1 MNNDTMK
8 STGLLIL
15 RLVFGFVMI
24 MHGTQKAFEWTPAG
38 TIVSFEQMGI
48 PMAAAAAY
56 FAMATELVGGFM
68 IILGAG
74 TRIAAAASVVSMS
87 GALFFV
93 HLAAGFSA
101 SKGGYEYVL
110 TLAAVGSPRSHRRRQ
125 VLHRRADHRAPQ
137 VSFEPPPASTHD
149 S

>member
-1 MNNDTMK
+1 MNNDTIK
-8 STGLLIL
+8 SAGLLIL

-24 MHGTQKAFEWTPAG
+24 MHGIQKAFEWTPAG
-38 TIVSFEQMGI
+38 TVASFEQMGI

-56 FAMATELVGGFM
+56 FAMATELVGGTM

-87 GALFFV
+87 GALIFV

-110 TLAAVGSPRSHRRRQ
+110 TLAAIAVAFFFTGAGKFSIDALFARRK
-125 VLHRRADHRAPQ
+125 
-137 VSFEPPPASTHD
+137 
-149 S
+149 

>member
-38 TIVSFEQMGI
+38 TTASFEQMGI

-56 FAMATELVGGFM
+56 FAMATELLGGIM

-101 SKGGYEYVL
+101 SKDGYEYVL
-110 TLAAVGSPRSHRRRQ
+110 TLAAVAASLALTGASKFSIDALITARRK
-125 VLHRRADHRAPQ
+125 
-137 VSFEPPPASTHD
+137 
-149 S
+149 

>member
-38 TIVSFEQMGI
+38 TTASFEQLGI
-48 PMAAAAAY
+48 PMAAAAAAY
-56 FAMATELVGGFM
+56 FAMATELLGGIM

-110 TLAAVGSPRSHRRRQ
+110 TLAAVAAALALTGAGKFSIDALITARRK
-125 VLHRRADHRAPQ
+125 
-137 VSFEPPPASTHD
+137 
-149 S
+149 

>member
-1 MNNDTMK
+1 MNNNTTK

-38 TIVSFEQMGI
+38 TIASFEQMSI

-56 FAMATELVGGFM
+56 FAMVTELVGGIM

-74 TRIAAAASVVSMS
+74 TRIAAAASVISMS
-87 GALFFV
+87 A
-93 HLAAGFSA
+93 HS
-101 SKGGYEYVL
+101 SSS
-110 TLAAVGSPRSHRRRQ
+110 TSQ
-125 VLHRRADHRAPQ
+125 Q
-137 VSFEPPPASTHD
+137 VSPHLRAVTNTSLPSPQWQQPSLSPAQASSPSMH
-149 S
+149 

>member
-8 STGLLIL
+8 SAGLLIL

-24 MHGTQKAFEWTPAG
+24 MHGIQKAFEWTPAG
-38 TIVSFEQMGI
+38 TVASFEQMGI

-56 FAMATELVGGFM
+56 FAMATELLGGTM

-74 TRIAAAASVVSMS
+74 TRIAAAASAVSMS
-87 GALFFV
+87 GALIFV

-101 SKGGYEYVL
+101 SKGSYEYVL
-110 TLAAVGSPRSHRRRQ
+110 TLAAIAAAFFFTGAGKFSIDALFARRK
-125 VLHRRADHRAPQ
+125 
-137 VSFEPPPASTHD
+137 
-149 S
+149 

>member
-1 MNNDTMK
+1 MNNTTTK

-38 TIVSFEQMGI
+38 TIASFEQMSI

-56 FAMATELVGGFM
+56 FAMVTELVGGIM

-74 TRIAAAASVVSMS
+74 TRIAASVISMS

-93 HLAAGFSA
+93 HLPAGFSA

-110 TLAAVGSPRSHRRRQ
+110 TLAAVAAALTLTGAGKFSIDALITAHRK
-125 VLHRRADHRAPQ
+125 
-137 VSFEPPPASTHD
+137 
-149 S
+149 

>member
-24 MHGTQKAFEWTPAG
+24 MRGTQKVFEWTPAG
-38 TIVSFEQMGI
+38 TTASFEQMGI

-56 FAMATELVGGFM
+56 FAMATELIGGIM

-110 TLAAVGSPRSHRRRQ
+110 TLAAVAASLALTGAGKFSIDALIIARRK
-125 VLHRRADHRAPQ
+125 
-137 VSFEPPPASTHD
+137 
-149 S
+149 